1 MVVAHAMH
9 GGWLWY
15 TRCTGRMVVTYA
27 THVVGVLYTLAM
39 DLRSRIEHALGQPVV
54 ATRPLSGGCV
64 ADVVRA
70 ELADGGVVVA
80 KHGGTTYETEAV
92 MLQTLR
98 ERSGLPVPGV
108 LHAETDLLLLE
119 YIEHDGRLDEAVE
132 HHAADLLAGLH
143 GVAGECFG
151 FSQDTLIG
159 SLVQPCPP
167 TASWV
172 EFFGEHRLRHF
183 GALAQAHGTITPAC
197 WQRLQKLVDRL
208 GDFLDEPEHPSL
220 IHGDIWGGNVL
231 CYGGR
236 VAAFIDPATH
246 YAHPEVELAFT
257 TLFSTFGR
265 AFFARYTQHRPIRP
279 GFFEVRRGLYNL
291 YPLLVHAI
299 LFGGGYGQQ
308 VERSVDGLVVQIT

>member
-1 MVVAHAMH
+1 
-9 GGWLWY
+9 
-15 TRCTGRMVVTYA
+15 
-27 THVVGVLYTLAM
+27 M
-39 DLRSRIEHALGQPVV
+39 DLRSRVEHALGHPV
-54 ATRPLSGGCV
+54 TSTHPLSGGCV
-64 ADVVRA
+64 ADVVQA
-70 ELADGGVVVA
+70 ELAGGGMVVV

-92 MLQTLR
+92 MLRALQ
-98 ERSGLPVPGV
+98 ERSGVPVPEV
-108 LHAETDLLLLE
+108 LHAEPDLLILE
-119 YIEHDGRLDEAVE
+119 HIKHDGQLNEAVE
-132 HHAADLLAGLH
+132 RDAADLLAELH
-143 GVAGECFG
+143 GVAGEHFG

-159 SLVQPCPP
+159 PLVQPCPP
-167 TASWV
+167 AVSWV
-172 EFFGEHRLRHF
+172 EFFGEYRLRHF
-183 GALAQAHGTITPAC
+183 GSRAHAQGAITSAC

-220 IHGDIWGGNVL
+220 IHGDIWSGNVL
-231 CYGGR
+231 CLGGR

-299 LFGGGYGQQ
+299 LFGGGYGKQ
-308 VERSVDGLVVQIT
+308 VEHGVEKLIR